1 MDPRLSTD
9 AAGSATQY
17 LTFSLMGEEYAV
29 GILKVRE
36 ILEYDV
42 VTRVPRAPAWVRG
55 AINLRGRVVPVVDLA
70 VRFGMPPQEIS
81 PRTCI
86 VILDLAAFETTS
98 VVGILVDSVSQ
109 VVELQAADISPAPS
123 FGTKVR
129 TDDLVGVAA
138 MGKKFALILDV
149 DRVLSSTEAE
159 SLGAAVEASAAEEL
173 VPPAETPS
181 EQKEVSQ

>member
-1 MDPRLSTD
+1 MNLPAPLD
-9 AAGSATQY
+9 ASVTAQQY

-36 ILEYDV
+36 ILEYDT
-42 VTRVPRAPAWVRG
+42 VTRVPKSPAWVRG

-70 VRFGMPPQEIS
+70 VRFGQPAQAVS
-81 PRTCI
+81 PRSCI
-86 VILDLAAFETTS
+86 VILDADIEGAAT

-109 VVELQAADISPAPS
+109 VIDLRPEEIAPAPS

-129 TDDLVGVAA
+129 ADELLGVAP

-149 DRVLSSTEAE
+149 DRVLSWSDA
-159 SLGAAVEASAAEEL
+159 LLAEEAAGNAS
-173 VPPAETPS
+173 VEQGARAEGS
-181 EQKEVSQ
+181 E

>member
-1 MDPRLSTD
+1 MDPTLATETARP
-9 AAGSATQY
+9 ATQY
-17 LTFSLMGEEYAV
+17 LTFSLLGEEYAV

-55 AINLRGRVVPVVDLA
+55 AINLRGRVVPVLDLA

-81 PRTCI
+81 RRTCI
-86 VILDLAAFETTS
+86 VILDLSPDHATR

-109 VVELQAADISPAPS
+109 VVDLRDEDIAPAPT

-129 TDDLVGVAA
+129 PDELLGVAP

-149 DRVLSSTEAE
+149 DRVLSWSETVVTETA
-159 SLGAAVEASAAEEL
+159 AAEAVAAADL
-173 VPPAETPS
+173 GQGVNA
-181 EQKEVSQ
+181 